1 MLKIQQYPKNGDQPF
16 HWKLFYWSFL
26 FLLCVEFS
34 VLSFHVLSFHVLSF
48 HVLSFPYPGKTM
60 QKSHYY
66 LFYKAFFRFFR
77 YVLIFPCDMVSI
89 PTGIKFIFG
98 IKFIQVQCI
107 DVYYIYEKKSC
118 KHRVLAEKV
127 VYVSCIR
134 KKKRKLET
142 SIIGSSYMNQ
152 TQFLQGFQHFQLL

>member
-16 HWKLFYWSFL
+16 HWKIFWSFL

-34 VLSFHVLSFHVLSF
+34 
-48 HVLSFPYPGKTM
+48 VLSFPYPGKTM

-66 LFYKAFFRFFR
+66 LFYKAFRFFR

-127 VYVSCIR
+127 VYVSCI
-134 KKKRKLET
+134 KKKKNLVK
-142 SIIGSSYMNQ
+142 I
-152 TQFLQGFQHFQLL
+152 